1 MKKAGMHIL
10 RACII
15 LSRVPHSVNA
25 GRSVSRK
32 CTYVNQLLD
41 HGLFDLQEVF
51 GGEAPRQGGLR
62 RRVEGSQQEVNQ
74 S

>member
-10 RACII
+10 RACTI

-25 GRSVSRK
+25 GRSV
-32 CTYVNQLLD
+32 NQLLD
-41 HGLFDLQEVF
+41 YGLFDLQEVF